1 MKSLRLFMILTLVVL
16 LSACN
21 TATQVTKVQK
31 NGETTLK
38 IGSLQGYYD
47 VQTVKAEKG
56 NVEIPYEAAV
66 EEGTILLQV
75 TKDDKVIYEE
85 EITSQKKVCF
95 EASKS
100 GSYDLIV
107 RVKGEK
113 RKQKKFK
120 YILSYEKTVSGCTR
134 LPFPF
139 SVDSVT
145 TYVYQFKR

>member
-1 MKSLRLFMILTLVVL
+1 MKLLRLFMILTLVVL

-47 VQTVKAEKG
+47 VQTLKAEKG

-85 EITSQKKVCF
+85 EITSQKEGLLSF
-95 EASKS
+95 EAPKS

-113 RKQKKFK
+113 
-120 YILSYEKTVSGCTR
+120 EKAKEIQVHTK
-134 LPFPF
+134 L
-139 SVDSVT
+139 
-145 TYVYQFKR
+145 

>member
-31 NGETTLK
+31 NGETTLE

-47 VQTVKAEKG
+47 VQALKAEKG

-85 EITSQKKVCF
+85 EITSQKEGLLSF
-95 EASKS
+95 EAPKS

-113 RKQKKFK
+113 
-120 YILSYEKTVSGCTR
+120 EKAKEIQIHTK
-134 LPFPF
+134 L
-139 SVDSVT
+139 
-145 TYVYQFKR
+145 

>member
-1 MKSLRLFMILTLVVL
+1 LIRVFMILTLVVL

-47 VQTVKAEKG
+47 VQTLKAEKG

-85 EITSQKKVCF
+85 EITSQKEGLLSF
-95 EASKS
+95 EAPKS

-113 RKQKKFK
+113 
-120 YILSYEKTVSGCTR
+120 EKAKEIQIHTK
-134 LPFPF
+134 L
-139 SVDSVT
+139 
-145 TYVYQFKR
+145 

>member
-1 MKSLRLFMILTLVVL
+1 MKLLRLFMVLTLVVL

-75 TKDDKVIYEE
+75 IKDDKVIYEE
-85 EITSQKKVCF
+85 EVTSQKEGLLSF
-95 EASKS
+95 EAPKS

-113 RKQKKFK
+113 
-120 YILSYEKTVSGCTR
+120 EKAKEIQIHTK
-134 LPFPF
+134 L
-139 SVDSVT
+139 
-145 TYVYQFKR
+145 

>member
-47 VQTVKAEKG
+47 VQTLKAEKG

-85 EITSQKKVCF
+85 KITSQKEGLLSF
-95 EASKS
+95 EAPKS

-113 RKQKKFK
+113 
-120 YILSYEKTVSGCTR
+120 EKAKEIQIHTK
-134 LPFPF
+134 L
-139 SVDSVT
+139 
-145 TYVYQFKR
+145 

>member
-1 MKSLRLFMILTLVVL
+1 MKLLRLFLILTLVVL

-21 TATQVTKVQK
+21 TATKVTKVQE

-47 VQTVKAEKG
+47 VQTLKAEKG

-66 EEGTILLQV
+66 EEGTIFFQV

-85 EITSQKKVCF
+85 EVSSQKEGLISF

-113 RKQKKFK
+113 
-120 YILSYEKTVSGCTR
+120 EKAKGIQIHTK
-134 LPFPF
+134 L
-139 SVDSVT
+139 
-145 TYVYQFKR
+145 

>member
-1 MKSLRLFMILTLVVL
+1 MKSLRVFMIFTLVVL

-47 VQTVKAEKG
+47 IQTLKAEKG
-56 NVEIPYEAAV
+56 NVKIPYEAAV

-85 EITSQKKVCF
+85 EITSQKEGLLSF
-95 EASKS
+95 EAPKS

-107 RVKGEK
+107 RVKGKKEK
-113 RKQKKFK
+113 AKEIQIHTK
-120 YILSYEKTVSGCTR
+120 L
-134 LPFPF
+134 
-139 SVDSVT
+139 
-145 TYVYQFKR
+145 

>member
-1 MKSLRLFMILTLVVL
+1 MKLLRLFMILTLVVL

-47 VQTVKAEKG
+47 VQTLKAEKG
-56 NVEIPYEAAV
+56 SVEIPYEAAV

-85 EITSQKKVCF
+85 EITSQKEGFLSF
-95 EASKS
+95 EAPKS

-113 RKQKKFK
+113 
-120 YILSYEKTVSGCTR
+120 EKAKEIQIHTK
-134 LPFPF
+134 L
-139 SVDSVT
+139 
-145 TYVYQFKR
+145 

>member
-1 MKSLRLFMILTLVVL
+1 MKLLRLFMIFTLVVL

-75 TKDDKVIYEE
+75 TQDDKVIYEE
-85 EITSQKKVCF
+85 EVTSQKEGLLSF
-95 EASKS
+95 EAPKS

-113 RKQKKFK
+113 
-120 YILSYEKTVSGCTR
+120 EKAKEIQIHTK
-134 LPFPF
+134 L
-139 SVDSVT
+139 
-145 TYVYQFKR
+145 

>member
-21 TATQVTKVQK
+21 TATQVKKVQK

-47 VQTVKAEKG
+47 VQTLKAEKG

-66 EEGTILLQV
+66 EEGTVLLQV
-75 TKDDKVIYEE
+75 TNDDKVIYEE
-85 EITSQKKVCF
+85 EITSQKEGLLSF
-95 EASKS
+95 EAPKS

-113 RKQKKFK
+113 
-120 YILSYEKTVSGCTR
+120 EKAKEIQIHTK
-134 LPFPF
+134 L
-139 SVDSVT
+139 
-145 TYVYQFKR
+145 

>member
-1 MKSLRLFMILTLVVL
+1 MNLNSHIHKKGISMKSLRLFMILTLVVL

-31 NGETTLK
+31 WRNDFK

-47 VQTVKAEKG
+47 VQTLKAEK
-56 NVEIPYEAAV
+56 EMKSLMKQ
-66 EEGTILLQV
+66 LL
-75 TKDDKVIYEE
+75 
-85 EITSQKKVCF
+85 KKVRFYYKLQKMIRLFMKKKSLLKRRFAF

-120 YILSYEKTVSGCTR
+120 YILSYEKR
-134 LPFPF
+134 
-139 SVDSVT
+139 
-145 TYVYQFKR
+145 

>member
-47 VQTVKAEKG
+47 VQTLKAEKG

-85 EITSQKKVCF
+85 EITSQKESLLSF
-95 EASKS
+95 EAPKS

-113 RKQKKFK
+113 
-120 YILSYEKTVSGCTR
+120 EKAKEIQIHTK
-134 LPFPF
+134 L
-139 SVDSVT
+139 
-145 TYVYQFKR
+145 

>member
-85 EITSQKKVCF
+85 EVTSQKEGLLSF
-95 EASKS
+95 EAPKS

-113 RKQKKFK
+113 
-120 YILSYEKTVSGCTR
+120 EKAKEIQIHTK
-134 LPFPF
+134 L
-139 SVDSVT
+139 
-145 TYVYQFKR
+145 

>member
-21 TATQVTKVQK
+21 TATQGTKVQK

-47 VQTVKAEKG
+47 VQTLKAEKG

-85 EITSQKKVCF
+85 EVTSQKEGLLSF
-95 EASKS
+95 EAPKS
-100 GSYDLIV
+100 GSYHLIV

-113 RKQKKFK
+113 
-120 YILSYEKTVSGCTR
+120 EKAKEIQIHTK
-134 LPFPF
+134 L
-139 SVDSVT
+139 
-145 TYVYQFKR
+145 

>member
-47 VQTVKAEKG
+47 VQTLKAEKG

-75 TKDDKVIYEE
+75 TKDDQVIYEE
-85 EITSQKKVCF
+85 EVTSQKEGLLSF
-95 EASKS
+95 EAPKS

-113 RKQKKFK
+113 
-120 YILSYEKTVSGCTR
+120 EKAKEIQIHTK
-134 LPFPF
+134 L
-139 SVDSVT
+139 
-145 TYVYQFKR
+145 

>member
-47 VQTVKAEKG
+47 VQTLKAEKG
-56 NVEIPYEAAV
+56 NVEIPYEAAI

-85 EITSQKKVCF
+85 EVTSQKEGLLSF
-95 EASKS
+95 EAPKS

-113 RKQKKFK
+113 
-120 YILSYEKTVSGCTR
+120 EKAKEIQIHTK
-134 LPFPF
+134 L
-139 SVDSVT
+139 
-145 TYVYQFKR
+145 

>member
-1 MKSLRLFMILTLVVL
+1 MKLLRLFMVLTLVVL

-85 EITSQKKVCF
+85 EITSQKEGLLSF
-95 EASKS
+95 EAPKS

-113 RKQKKFK
+113 
-120 YILSYEKTVSGCTR
+120 EKAKEIQIHTK
-134 LPFPF
+134 L
-139 SVDSVT
+139 
-145 TYVYQFKR
+145 

>member
-47 VQTVKAEKG
+47 VQTLKAEKG
-56 NVEIPYEAAV
+56 NVEIPYESAV

-85 EITSQKKVCF
+85 EITSQKEGLLSF

-113 RKQKKFK
+113 
-120 YILSYEKTVSGCTR
+120 EKAKEIQIHTK
-134 LPFPF
+134 L
-139 SVDSVT
+139 
-145 TYVYQFKR
+145 

>member
-1 MKSLRLFMILTLVVL
+1 MKLLRLFMILTLVVL

-47 VQTVKAEKG
+47 VQTLKSEKG

-85 EITSQKKVCF
+85 EVTSQKEGLLSF
-95 EASKS
+95 EAPKS

-113 RKQKKFK
+113 
-120 YILSYEKTVSGCTR
+120 EKAKEIQIHTK
-134 LPFPF
+134 L
-139 SVDSVT
+139 
-145 TYVYQFKR
+145 

>member
-47 VQTVKAEKG
+47 VQTLKAEKG

-85 EITSQKKVCF
+85 EITSQKEGLLSF
-95 EASKS
+95 EAPKS

-107 RVKGEK
+107 RVKDEK
-113 RKQKKFK
+113 
-120 YILSYEKTVSGCTR
+120 EKAKEIQIHTK
-134 LPFPF
+134 L
-139 SVDSVT
+139 
-145 TYVYQFKR
+145 

>member
-38 IGSLQGYYD
+38 IASLQGYYD
-47 VQTVKAEKG
+47 VQTLKAEKG

-85 EITSQKKVCF
+85 EITSQKEGLLSF

-113 RKQKKFK
+113 
-120 YILSYEKTVSGCTR
+120 EKAKEIQIHTK
-134 LPFPF
+134 L
-139 SVDSVT
+139 
-145 TYVYQFKR
+145 

>member
-1 MKSLRLFMILTLVVL
+1 MKLLRSFLILTLVVL

-21 TATQVTKVQK
+21 TATKVTKVQK

-38 IGSLQGYYD
+38 IGSLQGYHD
-47 VQTVKAEKG
+47 VQTIKAEKG

-85 EITSQKKVCF
+85 EVKKEGLLSF
-95 EASKS
+95 EAPKS

-107 RVKGEK
+107 RVKGEE
-113 RKQKKFK
+113 
-120 YILSYEKTVSGCTR
+120 EKAKGIQIHTK
-134 LPFPF
+134 L
-139 SVDSVT
+139 
-145 TYVYQFKR
+145 

>member
-47 VQTVKAEKG
+47 VQTLKAEKG
-56 NVEIPYEAAV
+56 NAEIPYEAAV

-85 EITSQKKVCF
+85 EITSQKEGLLSF

-113 RKQKKFK
+113 
-120 YILSYEKTVSGCTR
+120 EKAKEIQIHTK
-134 LPFPF
+134 L
-139 SVDSVT
+139 
-145 TYVYQFKR
+145 

>member
-1 MKSLRLFMILTLVVL
+1 MKLLRLFMILTLVVL

-31 NGETTLK
+31 NGETNLK
-38 IGSLQGYYD
+38 IGSLQGDYD
-47 VQTVKAEKG
+47 VQTLKAEKG

-85 EITSQKKVCF
+85 EVTSQKEGLLSF
-95 EASKS
+95 EAPKS

-113 RKQKKFK
+113 
-120 YILSYEKTVSGCTR
+120 EKAKEIQIHTK
-134 LPFPF
+134 L
-139 SVDSVT
+139 
-145 TYVYQFKR
+145 

>member
-1 MKSLRLFMILTLVVL
+1 MKSLRLFMIHTLVVL

-47 VQTVKAEKG
+47 VQTLKAEKG

-75 TKDDKVIYEE
+75 TKEQKIIYEE
-85 EITSQKKVCF
+85 EITSQKEGLLSF

-113 RKQKKFK
+113 
-120 YILSYEKTVSGCTR
+120 EKAKEIKIQ
-134 LPFPF
+134 
-139 SVDSVT
+139 
-145 TYVYQFKR
+145 Y

>member
-47 VQTVKAEKG
+47 VQTLKAEKG

-85 EITSQKKVCF
+85 EITSQKEGLLSF
-95 EASKS
+95 EAPKS

-113 RKQKKFK
+113 
-120 YILSYEKTVSGCTR
+120 EKAKEIQIHTK
-134 LPFPF
+134 L
-139 SVDSVT
+139 
-145 TYVYQFKR
+145 

>member
-47 VQTVKAEKG
+47 VQTLKAEKG

-85 EITSQKKVCF
+85 EITSQKEGLLYF

-113 RKQKKFK
+113 
-120 YILSYEKTVSGCTR
+120 EKAKEIQIHTK
-134 LPFPF
+134 L
-139 SVDSVT
+139 
-145 TYVYQFKR
+145 

>member
-1 MKSLRLFMILTLVVL
+1 MEGGLSMKLLRLFLIFTLVVL

-21 TATQVTKVQK
+21 TATKVTKVQK
-31 NGETTLK
+31 NGETTLT

-47 VQTVKAEKG
+47 VQTLKAEKG

-85 EITSQKKVCF
+85 EVTSQKEGLLSF
-95 EASKS
+95 EAPKS

-113 RKQKKFK
+113 
-120 YILSYEKTVSGCTR
+120 EKAKEIQIHTK
-134 LPFPF
+134 L
-139 SVDSVT
+139 
-145 TYVYQFKR
+145 

>member
-1 MKSLRLFMILTLVVL
+1 MKLLRLFMVLTLVVL

-21 TATQVTKVQK
+21 TAIQVTKVQK

-56 NVEIPYEAAV
+56 NVEIPYEASV

-85 EITSQKKVCF
+85 KVTSQKEGLLSF
-95 EASKS
+95 EAPKS

-113 RKQKKFK
+113 
-120 YILSYEKTVSGCTR
+120 EKAKEIQIHTK
-134 LPFPF
+134 L
-139 SVDSVT
+139 
-145 TYVYQFKR
+145 